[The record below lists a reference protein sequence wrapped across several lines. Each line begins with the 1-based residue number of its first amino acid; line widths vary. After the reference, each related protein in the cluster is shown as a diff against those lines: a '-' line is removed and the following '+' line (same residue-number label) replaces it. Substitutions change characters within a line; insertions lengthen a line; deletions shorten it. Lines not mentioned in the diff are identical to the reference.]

1 LLRKGTTMSWKS
13 AFIGISLSIAI
24 LTSYVL
30 AYYWGYKNGVLDGIK
45 AYHNQC
51 FEVGGYIIDEQGQVV
66 ACKGQGDIPKEEL
79 KNFKSTI

>member
-1 LLRKGTTMSWKS
+1 MSWKS

-30 AYYWGYKNGVLDGIK
+30 AYYWGLENGVLDGMK

-66 ACKGQGDIPKEEL
+66 TCKGQGRSPKEEL

>member
-1 LLRKGTTMSWKS
+1 MSWKS

-24 LTSYVL
+24 LTSDVL

-66 ACKGQGDIPKEEL
+66 TCKGQGHIPKEEL